1 MLVSDIMSYDLT
13 ASTPSLALQSF
24 YSLFHNLPEPQVTEL
39 LYRCIILDWLH
50 GTTLNEN
57 RCHEFEKE
65 QGKVY
70 LGGIKWRKKK
80 YKNYIIILKFQ
91 NIKERVKRKY
101 KKTCYYLRKLRLVII
116 LATTIVII
124 VIDFRV

>member
-1 MLVSDIMSYDLT
+1 MISQQ
-13 ASTPSLALQSF
+13 TPRSLALQSF

-39 LYRCIILDWLH
+39 FYRCIILDWLH

-70 LGGIKWRKKK
+70 VGGIKWRKKK

-91 NIKERVKRKY
+91 NIKEKVKRKY
-101 KKTCYYLRKLRLVII
+101 KKDMLLFEKIKTSNYFSNHDSNNSNRL
-116 LATTIVII
+116 
-124 VIDFRV
+124 